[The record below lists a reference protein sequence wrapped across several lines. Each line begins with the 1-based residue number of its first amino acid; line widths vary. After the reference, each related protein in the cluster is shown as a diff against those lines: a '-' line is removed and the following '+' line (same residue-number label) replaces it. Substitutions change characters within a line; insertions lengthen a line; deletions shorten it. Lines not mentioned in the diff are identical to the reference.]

1 MKIFMTGG
9 TGFVGTTLTQRLTQ
23 KGHHVSVLTRSIPEG
38 RPLPQGASYV
48 EGNPTEQGAWQKTV
62 SSHEVIINLAGASI
76 FKRWTDSVKTSILE
90 SRVRTTK
97 HLVEALD
104 GRKGRETLFLSTSA
118 VGYYG
123 FHEAEALDE
132 DSPSGDGFLATV
144 SREWESAALKAE
156 EFGARVILFRSGV
169 VLGRHGGALK
179 LMAGL
184 FKWYLG
190 SPLGGGEQYFS
201 WIHEE
206 DLARIYEY
214 VIEKKVVSG
223 PINCTAPTPVQNKDL
238 TTALAKT
245 LGKPLFMPAVPG
257 FAFKMVMGEFA
268 SVFLEGQNVLP
279 KRLLDMGFR
288 FRFKDIR
295 EAFQDLLVSAHP

>member
-9 TGFVGTTLTQRLTQ
+9 TGFVGTTLIQRLTQ
-23 KGHHVSVLTRSIPEG
+23 KRHQVSVLTRSISG
-38 RPLPQGASYV
+38 KRPLPQGAFYV
-48 EGNPTEQGAWQKTV
+48 EGDPTAQGPWQEKV
-62 SSHEVIINLAGASI
+62 SAHDVIINLAGASI
-76 FKRWTDSVKTSILE
+76 FKRWTDSTKTAILE
-90 SRVRTTK
+90 SRVRTTN
-97 HLVEALD
+97 HLVEALA

-123 FHEAEALDE
+123 FHGSEALNEE
-132 DSPSGDGFLATV
+132 DFSGDGFLAEV

-156 EFGARVILFRSGV
+156 EYDARVILFRSGV

-179 LMAGL
+179 LMAVL

-190 SPLGGGEQYFS
+190 SPLGSGEQYFS

-214 VIEKKVVSG
+214 VIEQKGISG
-223 PINCTAPTPVQNKDL
+223 PINCTAPTPVRNRDM
-238 TTALAKT
+238 TTALAKAME
-245 LGKPLFMPAVPG
+245 KPAFMPAVPG
-257 FAFKMVMGEFA
+257 FLVKLVMGEFA
-268 SVFLEGQNVLP
+268 SVFLKGQNVLP

-288 FRFKDIR
+288 FRFTEIG
-295 EAFQDLLVSAHP
+295 EAFQDLLGSVHP